1 MAQSKHDQIAKKLAQ
16 KLNTEYNKHEGMDI
30 ITKNR
35 VIEVET
41 TKSGIYQ
48 GINQVKR
55 SSKARYI
62 AVNKDN
68 IRNALN
74 ATKNTG
80 IGVMDE
86 NGNIIKKAGRKR
98 KK

>member
-1 MAQSKHDQIAKKLAQ
+1 MAHSKHDQIAKKLAQ
-16 KLNTEYNKHEGMDI
+16 KLNTDYNKGKGIDI

>member
-41 TKSGIYQ
+41 TKEI
-48 GINQVKR
+48 
-55 SSKARYI
+55 
-62 AVNKDN
+62 
-68 IRNALN
+68 L
-74 ATKNTG
+74 
-80 IGVMDE
+80 
-86 NGNIIKKAGRKR
+86 
-98 KK
+98 